1 MTDRAN
7 DDSPGLRLGLRW
19 KIVALCVCSAAVVAG
34 SAVAALAVG
43 TRAILLDGLR
53 EQARSVSSP
62 LAETLSFAAATR
74 NEVILRSSAENAV
87 RSSPRVAWV
96 AFRDRS
102 GALLASARA
111 EGLPDDTVTLAGP
124 PGASRDRELQLPG
137 VHVLEV
143 NEPVHSA
150 EALGTEG
157 ATDDVVAVVQVALR
171 ADALQRQVATVTL
184 RSLAVAAA
192 LLVLAA
198 LAALALARRMIV
210 PLERL
215 ASAAAEVARGDLR
228 QSVAIS
234 GSDEI
239 AALAGSFQSMATGLR
254 GMTADLQHAA
264 SQVEMEASQIHRTAS
279 DQVATNTQQASA
291 IAETSATITEIAQT
305 AKHASEHADEVIRV
319 SRRSED
325 LSAEGERAVDEV
337 VSGIEGVG
345 EQVRAIAG
353 SIATLSDG
361 TLRIGEII
369 ATVKDVA
376 EQSNVLALNAAIEAS
391 KAGDHG
397 RGFGVVASEMRSLA
411 DQSRRA
417 AEQVRGILGEIQR
430 GTRATVDATEEG
442 ARRTDAALAL
452 ARRAGDSIVG
462 LAEVIRASSLAA
474 RQIANETRQQ
484 AVGVEQIVMAIG
496 EVSEAVRHTA
506 DGTRDIERGTAN
518 LDTVSRR
525 LASLVGRYQV

>member
-1 MTDRAN
+1 
-7 DDSPGLRLGLRW
+7 
-19 KIVALCVCSAAVVAG
+19 
-34 SAVAALAVG
+34 
-43 TRAILLDGLR
+43 
-53 EQARSVSSP
+53 
-62 LAETLSFAAATR
+62 
-74 NEVILRSSAENAV
+74 
-87 RSSPRVAWV
+87 
-96 AFRDRS
+96 
-102 GALLASARA
+102 
-111 EGLPDDTVTLAGP
+111 
-124 PGASRDRELQLPG
+124 
-137 VHVLEV
+137 
-143 NEPVHSA
+143 
-150 EALGTEG
+150 
-157 ATDDVVAVVQVALR
+157 
-171 ADALQRQVATVTL
+171 
-184 RSLAVAAA
+184 
-192 LLVLAA
+192 
-198 LAALALARRMIV
+198 
-210 PLERL
+210 
-215 ASAAAEVARGDLR
+215 
-228 QSVAIS
+228 
-234 GSDEI
+234 
-239 AALAGSFQSMATGLR
+239 
-254 GMTADLQHAA
+254 
-264 SQVEMEASQIHRTAS
+264 
-279 DQVATNTQQASA
+279 
-291 IAETSATITEIAQT
+291 
-305 AKHASEHADEVIRV
+305 
-319 SRRSED
+319 
-325 LSAEGERAVDEV
+325 V

-417 AEQVRGILGEIQR
+417 AEQVRAILGEIQR
-430 GTRATVDATEEG
+430 GTRSTVDATEEG